1 MAWSSGTA
9 ANSYPYLETGT
20 DLLSIRASPTVA
32 SAAFLGSGA
41 GSQAGDVYFYKNV
54 SMLGTLACSGQMTGK
69 MFFCAGKVNADGTK
83 ASTSSSSF
91 VNFTTSVSSNTYT
104 ITFSSNHPAGSNYV
118 IQVTGQAATA
128 TVLNTNPPTAASF
141 RVVLY
146 SAASPWPT
154 TTLAPFSFTVLH

>member
-1 MAWSSGTA
+1 
-9 ANSYPYLETGT
+9 
-20 DLLSIRASPTVA
+20 
-32 SAAFLGSGA
+32 
-41 GSQAGDVYFYKNV
+41 
-54 SMLGTLACSGQMTGK
+54 MLGTLACSGQMTGK

-91 VNFTTSVSSNTYT
+91 VNFTSSVSSNTYT
-104 ITFSSNHPAGSNYV
+104 ITFSSSHPAGSNYV